1 MKKTEDANK
10 KIAKQAASNKSM
22 ESPWRLAMKRLS
34 RNKLAIAGLIFLGV
48 MIVLCIVGPI
58 ISSYSDIQQR
68 ILRMQNSLRAR
79 STGLERMKVDEMFLR
94 VCFTVDVF
102 P

>member
-10 KIAKQAASNKSM
+10 RIAKQAAASKSM

-48 MIVLCIVGPI
+48 MIVLCIGRAAGKVVHPCCRGVRSGPFK
-58 ISSYSDIQQR
+58 
-68 ILRMQNSLRAR
+68 SLAAR
-79 STGLERMKVDEMFLR
+79 SYRSSPGTMKGLVLSGASME
-94 VCFTVDVF
+94 
-102 P
+102 

>member
-10 KIAKQAASNKSM
+10 RIAKQAAASKSM

-48 MIVLCIVGPI
+48 MI
-58 ISSYSDIQQR
+58 
-68 ILRMQNSLRAR
+68 LRMQNSRR
-79 STGLERMKVDEMFLR
+79 VHSTGLEQMKMDETSLHVFFME
-94 VCFTVDVF
+94 DVF